1 MNFLMFFKDQ
11 NYIASRNQKL
21 MVRYITHEAPKQ
33 YLEQLMPSY
42 PPGCKRLIVDP
53 GYLNALKRPNVSLNW
68 DGIDDIIPEGIRT
81 KKGEIVPLDVM
92 IFATGF
98 EHGAINVNVTG
109 SSGKTIQEFFESQDG
124 PTAYLGTTVP
134 GFPNFFIIF
143 GPNTSTGHASVICS
157 VESQINYT
165 VQMIKPLLERTAKSF
180 EVATS
185 AFDEYNRNI
194 QQRISRLVYTECA
207 SWYNRAGGRTGKN
220 TQSFPGP
227 LLLFWWWT
235 RAPNWE
241 HYKAVG
247 AEKWNLE
254 RRRKKLRNIVLGL
267 CMFVLALSMSRK
279 SARSLIWKAC
289 FDWQDALRLWRETRS
304 RLWNT
309 L

>member
-1 MNFLMFFKDQ
+1 MRPL
-11 NYIASRNQKL
+11 R
-21 MVRYITHEAPKQ
+21 RPK
-33 YLEQLMPSY
+33 Y
-42 PPGCKRLIVDP
+42 
-53 GYLNALKRPNVSLNW
+53 GYRACLCDMQCGK
-68 DGIDDIIPEGIRT
+68 
-81 KKGEIVPLDVM
+81 
-92 IFATGF
+92 
-98 EHGAINVNVTG
+98 
-109 SSGKTIQEFFESQDG
+109 SSE
-124 PTAYLGTTVP
+124 L
-134 GFPNFFIIF
+134 
-143 GPNTSTGHASVICS
+143 PNTIYPDISLRWWFM
-157 VESQINYT
+157 EINYT

-235 RAPNWE
+235 RTPNWE

-247 AEKWNLE
+247 AEKWDLE

-267 CMFVLALSMSRK
+267 CTFVLALSMSRK